1 MQFLPEEA
9 SVLRKF
15 CVFLQ
20 KQKNRYAMKRFFY
33 ALAVVLLTA
42 TGSLKAQTQEYTE
55 AINWTLQRSWSNG
68 FKALPEVCTNLI
80 EFKSQYEKNRAQWDA
95 AFKWLATHDLNTI
108 AAGQHPIE
116 GTTLVASVEDSQN
129 DPLEKRGNES
139 HYYHIDLQYVVKGCE
154 RFGLLD
160 HATSKALRYK
170 PDCMNYECDM
180 SKTMFIDSTPERF
193 FLFFPGDWHI
203 AKVATDKDSQDIR
216 VIVIKLDYVK

>member
-1 MQFLPEEA
+1 M
-9 SVLRKF
+9 SNK
-15 CVFLQ
+15 
-20 KQKNRYAMKRFFY
+20 KQINDMKRFLH
-33 ALAVVLLTA
+33 ALAVVLITA
-42 TGSLKAQTQEYTE
+42 AGSLKAPAQNYPE
-55 AINWTLQRSWSNG
+55 AISWTLQRTWSNG

-80 EFKSQYEKNRAQWDA
+80 EFKSQYEKNQAQWDA
-95 AFKWLATHDLNTI
+95 AFKWLATHDLTAI
-108 AAGQHPIE
+108 PAGRHPIE

-160 HATSKALRYK
+160 HETSKALRYK

-180 SKTMFIDSTPERF
+180 NKTVFIDSTPERF

-203 AKVATDKDSQDIR
+203 AKVATDKPSQDIR
-216 VIVIKLDYVK
+216 VIVIKLDYIK

>member
-1 MQFLPEEA
+1 
-9 SVLRKF
+9 
-15 CVFLQ
+15 
-20 KQKNRYAMKRFFY
+20 MKKIIF
-33 ALAVVLLTA
+33 ALAAVLFTA
-42 TGSLKAQTQEYTE
+42 VGGLNASAQGCYTE

-80 EFKSQYEKNRAQWDA
+80 EFKSQYEKNKAQWDA
-95 AFKWLATHDLNTI
+95 AFGWLATHNLEKI
-108 AAGQHPIE
+108 EAGRYPIE
-116 GTTLVASVEDSQN
+116 GTSLVASVEDSKN

-160 HATSKALRYK
+160 HDSSKARKYS
-170 PDCMNYECDM
+170 PDLMQYDCDM

-203 AKVATDKDSQDIR
+203 AKIATDKKSQDIR